1 MQGINLRRVRNMK
14 KTKFSAAVF
23 AMKCLMG
30 ASSSS
35 SERTAYNAVGA
46 GRTED
51 RVEVTNTDIAA
62 SNQKVR
68 MAHAALADMWRSYF
82 RHEGSTFAVPGL
94 VRYRIVTGSSCGLM
108 RRNNAGYCPADNT
121 IYFDE
126 VFLASQAKLAG
137 RELGT
142 DGDMAAVG
150 IIAHEM
156 GHAVSIQLGFRSRS
170 VYAMEATADCL
181 AGAFTAHAEKDGSLE
196 DGDIEEAFF
205 GMASAGDPE
214 PELTGDPQVDRR
226 ILRVASTMGHGTR
239 EQRTQN
245 FSRGLEAGPTG
256 CFSQAAS

>member
-1 MQGINLRRVRNMK
+1 MK
-14 KTKFSAAVF
+14 KMKFSAAVF
-23 AMKCLMG
+23 AMMCLLG
-30 ASSSS
+30 ASSS
-35 SERTAYNAVGA
+35 TNVHAVYNAVTPD
-46 GRTED
+46 RTETTVD
-51 RVEVTNTDIAA
+51 VTNLDIAA

-68 MAHAALADMWRSYF
+68 MAHAALADMWRGYF
-82 RHEGSTFAVPGL
+82 RHEGSRFAVPGL
-94 VRYRIVTGSSCGLM
+94 VRYRVASGSSCGLM

-126 VFLASQAKLAG
+126 VFLAAQAKLAG

-156 GHAVSIQLGFRSRS
+156 GHAVSIQLGYRSRS

-181 AGAFTAHAEKDGSLE
+181 AGAFAAQAAKDGSLE

-245 FSRGLEAGPTG
+245 FSRGLEAGPNG

>member
-1 MQGINLRRVRNMK
+1 MK

-23 AMKCLMG
+23 AMMCLLG
-30 ASSSS
+30 ASTSLNVTS
-35 SERTAYNAVGA
+35 AYNAVSPE
-46 GRTED
+46 RTEA

-68 MAHAALADMWRSYF
+68 MAHAALADMWRRYF
-82 RHEGSTFAVPGL
+82 RQEGSAFVVPGL
-94 VRYRIVTGSSCGLM
+94 VRYRIATGSSCGLM

-181 AGAFTAHAEKDGSLE
+181 AGAFTARAEKDGSLE
-196 DGDIEEAFF
+196 NGDIEEAFF
-205 GMASAGDPE
+205 GMAAAGDPE
-214 PELTGDPQVDRR
+214 PELTGDPQLDRR

-239 EQRTQN
+239 EQRTEN
-245 FSRGLEAGPTG
+245 FRRGLDSGPNA
-256 CFSQAAS
+256 CFVQARS

>member
-1 MQGINLRRVRNMK
+1 MEKL
-14 KTKFSAAVF
+14 KFSAVAF
-23 AMKCLMG
+23 AMMGLVG
-30 ASSSS
+30 ASPSSS
-35 SERTAYNAVGA
+35 ARVSYNAVA
-46 GRTED
+46 TGRTEATF
-51 RVEVTNTDIAA
+51 EVTSSDIAA

-68 MAHAALADMWRSYF
+68 MAHAALADMWRVYF
-82 RHEGSTFAVPGL
+82 RHAGSTFAVPGL
-94 VRYRIVTGSSCGLM
+94 VRYRVAAGSSCGLM

-126 VFLASQAKLAG
+126 VFLAAQAKAAG

-181 AGAFTAHAEKDGSLE
+181 AGAFAEHARQDGSLE
-196 DGDIEEAFF
+196 AGDIEEAFF
-205 GMASAGDPE
+205 GMAAAGDPE
-214 PELTGDPQVDRR
+214 PELTGDARIDSR

-239 EQRTQN
+239 DQRTQN
-245 FSRGLEAGPTG
+245 FRMGLEGGANACLDNPRG
-256 CFSQAAS
+256 

>member
-1 MQGINLRRVRNMK
+1 MK
-14 KTKFSAAVF
+14 KLRFGAVAI
-23 AMKCLMG
+23 AMMG
-30 ASSSS
+30 MIGSSPSSS
-35 SERTAYNAVGA
+35 TQVPLNAVA
-46 GRTED
+46 VD
-51 RVEVTNTDIAA
+51 RNETGLEVTNIDIAA
-62 SNQKVR
+62 SNQKVK
-68 MAHAALADMWRSYF
+68 MAHAALADMWRRYF
-82 RHEGSTFAVPGL
+82 RQSGSTFAVPGL
-94 VRYRIVTGSSCGLM
+94 VRYRIAAGSSCGLM
-108 RRNNAGYCPADNT
+108 RKNNAGYCPADNT

-126 VFLASQAKLAG
+126 VFLAAQAKAAG

-156 GHAVSIQLGFRSRS
+156 GHAVSIQLGYRSRS

-181 AGAFTAHAEKDGSLE
+181 AGAFAAQAAKDGSLE

-245 FSRGLEAGPTG
+245 FSRGLEAGPNG

>member
-1 MQGINLRRVRNMK
+1 MKYLR
-14 KTKFSAAVF
+14 FGAAVF
-23 AMKCLMG
+23 AMMGLMG
-30 ASSSS
+30 TSGSTSNVGF
-35 SERTAYNAVGA
+35 NAVA
-46 GRTED
+46 PDRTETT
-51 RVEVTNTDIAA
+51 VEVTNRDIAL

-68 MAHAALADMWRSYF
+68 MAHAALADMWRKYF
-82 RHEGSTFAVPGL
+82 RAEGTTFTVPGL
-94 VRYRIVTGSSCGLM
+94 VRYRIAAGSSCGLM

-126 VFLASQAKLAG
+126 VFLAAQAKEAG

-156 GHAVSIQLGFRSRS
+156 GHAVSIQLGYRSRS

-181 AGAFTAHAEKDGSLE
+181 AGAFAEQADHDGSLE
-196 DGDIEEAFF
+196 PGDIEEAFF
-205 GMASAGDPE
+205 GMAAAGDPE
-214 PELTGDPQVDRR
+214 PELTGDARIDTR

-245 FSRGLEAGPTG
+245 FRRGLEGGPNA
-256 CFSQAAS
+256 CLNQARG